1 MGQKKGLVAQ
11 VSLCLVALG
20 ACLFSYLEKQNQLTE
35 LRIYVPT
42 LVKEIRLIQEENV
55 SLKYQIQEFESP
67 EHLMQLA
74 SDASF
79 SHLKYPFS
87 KEVLVLQ
94 DASRLDSPS
103 DKEIEQFSPKIKHT
117 LAVGAK

>member
-11 VSLCLVALG
+11 VSLCLLVLG
-20 ACLFSYLEKQNQLTE
+20 SCLFSYLEKQNQLTE
-35 LRIYVPT
+35 LRIYVPK

-55 SLKYQIQEFESP
+55 SLKYQIQKFESP

-74 SDASF
+74 SDAKF

-94 DASRLDSPS
+94 EASRLQLPS
-103 DKEIEQFSPKIKHT
+103 DKEIEQFAPKIKHT